1 MEGKKNT
8 PGVMYIDLKSAFDTV
23 PHDRLLE
30 KVNKM
35 GIYDKDEES
44 LLVFLIRNAHITIGN
59 KSFQIKR
66 GIPQGS

>member
-1 MEGKKNT
+1 MEGNKNI

-30 KVNKM
+30 KVNKLE
-35 GIYDKDEES
+35 IYNKDEES
-44 LLVFLIRNAHITIGN
+44 LLIFLIRNAHITIGD

-66 GIPQGS
+66 GIP